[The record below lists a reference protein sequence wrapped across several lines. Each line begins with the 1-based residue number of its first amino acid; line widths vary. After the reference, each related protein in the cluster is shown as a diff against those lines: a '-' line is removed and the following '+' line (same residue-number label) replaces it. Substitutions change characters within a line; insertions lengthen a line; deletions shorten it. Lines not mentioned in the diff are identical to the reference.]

1 MGLEAQGRGELEHVQ
16 RVALLGGHRTKQ
28 DNSGGA
34 MELGRDLA
42 SFLGRR
48 EREGHRETE
57 REREKQ
63 DERNGTRPV
72 LVRVAGGRGLQGR
85 RGSGVRAPPPILR
98 LVGSKEGGGW
108 WGEIERNGCGW
119 IWRLA
124 RDWGRAEKEEETR
137 WLAAT
142 AGQGRIPRK

>member
-1 MGLEAQGRGELEHVQ
+1 MR
-16 RVALLGGHRTKQ
+16 
-28 DNSGGA
+28 S
-34 MELGRDLA
+34 
-42 SFLGRR
+42 
-48 EREGHRETE
+48 
-57 REREKQ
+57 
-63 DERNGTRPV
+63 V
-72 LVRVAGGRGLQGR
+72 LVMAVGGGVAGGRGLQGQR
-85 RGSGVRAPPPILR
+85 RSGMRAPPPILR

-108 WGEIERNGCGW
+108 WGEIERNSCGW